1 MFITFVPMK
10 KRLVIVNSVLMMIVL
25 FAMLLQSLH
34 SFEHISQLFSKKECH
49 HKYTGQTE
57 ISHQHHP
64 FDHCFVCEFTFSNFI
79 TPDTFSYNLHFIT
92 GLIPYCFLV
101 PTEIIY
107 SFSGS
112 SYSLRGPPS
121 AIV

>member
-1 MFITFVPMK
+1 MK
-10 KRLVIVNSVLMMIVL
+10 KRFAIVNSVLMMAVL
-25 FAMLLQSLH
+25 FAMLLQSMH
-34 SFEHISQLFSKKECH
+34 SFEHIGQLFSKKECH

-64 FDHCFVCEFTFSNFI
+64 FDHCFVCEFTFSAFLS
-79 TPDTFSYNLHFIT
+79 PQAFSYSLR
-92 GLIPYCFLV
+92 IPQSAIPFQNS
-101 PTEIIY
+101 TFEAIS